1 MGSPVLPLS
10 RRVLYVP
17 TEVENGTERSSERSS
32 KMCDSNDF
40 QSKALRSLK
49 GGTIRD
55 RMTTSHLDDG
65 TCIMMQSLEATARRR
80 TARFYMNYTN
90 HNIHN
95 RMIATALLL
104 ILVVVVVG
112 GQTCHAAFVRT
123 TTARVVPST
132 RPGPRTLLEQPQGPP
147 QMVQQQPKST
157 TTTSLQSMKD
167 GIDLESVKEQLLE
180 YLEKRKEV
188 GADEIAKQ

>member
-1 MGSPVLPLS
+1 
-10 RRVLYVP
+10 
-17 TEVENGTERSSERSS
+17 
-32 KMCDSNDF
+32 
-40 QSKALRSLK
+40 
-49 GGTIRD
+49 
-55 RMTTSHLDDG
+55 
-65 TCIMMQSLEATARRR
+65 
-80 TARFYMNYTN
+80 
-90 HNIHN
+90 
-95 RMIATALLL
+95 MIASALLL

-112 GQTCHAAFVRT
+112 GQTCHAAFVR

-147 QMVQQQPKST
+147 QMAQQPKST